1 MVRGGLFAA
10 LRCSSDSLSWVCCD
24 PRGEYTGCSS
34 HSLSLLCCDPR
45 GEYTEYLDKETG
57 TGEHEVTILLY
68 PKNYTSPPIRYV
80 VYSPTHCIAYMIK
93 FLFVAADPCDPNPSG
108 PNEVCGDA
116 GQVATCSCDEGYV
129 GSPPLCIPSTSKY
142 IFISGWV
149 ENTKMCDFLKTSDR
163 FHG

>member
-1 MVRGGLFAA
+1 MILEESTLGVPLTVSP
-10 LRCSSDSLSWVCCD
+10 CSAV
-24 PRGEYTGCSS
+24 
-34 HSLSLLCCDPR
+34 
-45 GEYTEYLDKETG
+45 
-57 TGEHEVTILLY
+57 ILEESTPSTLIRRQAQVNMKLQY
-68 PKNYTSPPIRYV
+68 FCTKKNYTSPPIRYV

-93 FLFVAADPCDPNPSG
+93 FLFVAADPCDHNPCG

-149 ENTKMCDFLKTSDR
+149 ENTKMWDFLKTTDR